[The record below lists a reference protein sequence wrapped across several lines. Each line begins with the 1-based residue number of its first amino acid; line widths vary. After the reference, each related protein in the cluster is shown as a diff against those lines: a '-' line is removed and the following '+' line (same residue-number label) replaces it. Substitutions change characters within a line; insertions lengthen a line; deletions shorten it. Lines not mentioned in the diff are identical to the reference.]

1 MQNIQKKGKT
11 FSKMKGTQRKGA
23 MHAID
28 RACRRIAAFMICL
41 ILILSKLGLIAA
53 AASDGQSN
61 NRTVKTGIFYF
72 EGYHMKDEEGRLTGY
87 GIEFL
92 DLVSQYSHLNF
103 QYTGYDNSWSEML
116 TMLENGEI
124 DIVTT
129 ARRTPEREEKFAF
142 SLPIGRNNTVL
153 SVRADNTQQHS
164 GDYNTYDGMTVGQIT
179 GSTQNQSLAE
189 FAEEKGFSYQT
200 KEYNAADD
208 LVAALKNGEIDAIL
222 SSNLRKAENEKIL
235 DVIQEDNFYA
245 IVRKDDAKLLD
256 EINYAIEQMDRNE
269 GDWKNVLY
277 YRYYGPVYSSELIF
291 TEREKAYIQEVVS
304 GEKKITIT
312 AIGDRE
318 PYSYVDDG
326 ELKGILP
333 DYFAYIMEMAG
344 LPYEIVI
351 PKDKEDYNSIVDAN
365 GVDVVIDKLGSSDI
379 MEEAAH
385 RGFDTNVY
393 MTTGVARITRQDFA
407 RDIKTIG
414 VSDSQSGTFISQELR
429 DEFKILNYPTSEA
442 AMQAVLDREVDA
454 AYVYAYTA
462 QLFVNHDTTNS
473 LYYSIVNDMNIEF
486 QMYVRDSADHELIT
500 ILNKCIQ
507 QMSNDMLNQLV
518 LKHTSY
524 TIEDMNLMQYMQ
536 ANPKSMLIVVL
547 VLTLIICIILVLYLR
562 GRWNKKLLD
571 TTEQSNKA
579 MKEQLAIVETLSRD
593 YTNVFAVNEESGT
606 ARIIKLE
613 GYVTKGLKEDSKE
626 EQPYA
631 PILNQY
637 IRDRVHP
644 EDQEYLAQALS
655 LNKVR
660 EQIGLNGEYMGSY
673 RIQEDGEDHHFQYT
687 YVKVGESA
695 LGKDSFILA
704 GFRNIDEVIR
714 KEQEQKE
721 VLSEALAQ
729 AQHANNAKT
738 TFLNNMS
745 HDIRTPM
752 NAIIG
757 FTTIAASHIDN
768 KDQVKDCLQ
777 KVLSSSNHLLSLIN
791 DILDMSRI
799 ESGKVQIKEQECNL
813 SELLH
818 NLVNIIQPQ
827 VKAKQLELFID
838 TFEVANED
846 VIADALKMN
855 QVFINLMSNAVK
867 YTPAGGTVSFRI
879 MQKTTFH
886 HGYGDYVFIIKDN
899 GIGMSPEFVKHIFE
913 PFERE
918 SSVTQ
923 SGIEGTGLGM
933 AITKNIVEMM
943 NGTISVESELGKGS
957 IFTVELTLRL
967 QDIKKNEEQ
976 LKELKG
982 LRALVVDDDFN
993 VCDSVSKMLKQ
1004 LGMRAEWSTSGR
1016 DAAYHAKVA
1025 HEEGDAYHTYIIDW
1039 QMPGQSGVETTR
1051 KIRSIVGD
1059 DVPIIILTAYDWSDI
1074 EKEAKEAGVTAF
1086 CAKPLFMSDL
1096 KSALLA
1102 ANNMVDKEEEAAAW
1116 TKADFKGKR
1125 ILLVEDIELNRE
1137 IAEVILTE
1145 TGFVVE
1151 SAPDGTD
1158 AVTMVEKSEENYYD
1172 AVLMDIQMPIMNG
1185 YEATRAIRNLPRKD
1199 VKGLPIIAMTA
1210 NAMEEDKEAVLKN
1223 GMNAH
1228 LAKPVDI
1235 DILIDVLG
1243 QFLK

>member
-11 FSKMKGTQRKGA
+11 FSKIEGTRRKKS
-23 MHAID
+23 MQVTD
-28 RACRRIAAFMICL
+28 RVYRRVTAFTICL
-41 ILILSKLGLIAA
+41 ILILSNIITVSA
-53 AASDGQSN
+53 DNGQSN
-61 NRTVKTGIFYF
+61 NRTVKAGIFYF

-92 DLVSQYSHLNF
+92 NMVSEYSHLNF
-103 QYTGYDNSWSEML
+103 QYTGYDNSWNDML
-116 TMLENGEI
+116 NMLENGEI
-124 DIVTT
+124 DIVTS
-129 ARRTPEREEKFAF
+129 ARKTSEREERFAF

-153 SVRADNTQQHS
+153 SVRADNTQLHS
-164 GDYNTYDGMTVGQIT
+164 SEYRTYNGMTVGQLT
-179 GSTQNQSLAE
+179 GSSQNQSLVE

-200 KEYNAADD
+200 KEYNDADA
-208 LVAALKNGEIDAIL
+208 LVAALQDGEIDAIL
-222 SSNLRKAENEKIL
+222 SSDLRKAENERTL
-235 DVIQEDNFYA
+235 DIIAEDNFYA
-245 IVRKDDAKLLD
+245 IVRKDDTALLN
-256 EINYAIEQMDRNE
+256 EINYAIEQMDQNE
-269 GDWKNVLY
+269 GDWKNELY
-277 YRYYGPVYSSELIF
+277 YRYYGPVYSSALTF
-291 TEREKAYIQEVVS
+291 TEREQAYIQAVIS
-304 GEKKITIT
+304 GEKKITVT
-312 AIGDRE
+312 ALGERE
-318 PYSYVDDG
+318 PYSYVEDG

-333 DYFAYIMEMAG
+333 DYFAYVMEMAG

-351 PKDKEDYNSIVDAN
+351 PENRADYDTMVNTNS
-365 GVDVVIDKLGSSDI
+365 VDVVIDRISSSAV
-379 MEEAAH
+379 MEEAAY
-385 RGFDTNVY
+385 RGFNTSSY
-393 MTTGVARITRQDFA
+393 ITTGVARVTREDFTG
-407 RDIKTIG
+407 DIKRIA
-414 VSDSQSGTFISQELR
+414 VSDSQSGTMISQKFHG
-429 DEFKILNYPTSEA
+429 DFEFVNYSTREA

-462 QLFVNHDTTNS
+462 QLFVNRDTTNS
-473 LYYSIVNDMNIEF
+473 LYYSVANDMSIDF

-507 QMSNDMLNQLV
+507 QTSNDTLNQLV

-524 TIEDMNLMQYMQ
+524 AIEDMNLLQYMQ
-536 ANPKSMLIVVL
+536 ANPKFMLMVALAIP
-547 VLTLIICIILVLYLR
+547 LIIFIILVLYLR
-562 GRWNKKLLD
+562 GRWSRKLLD
-571 TTEQSNKA
+571 TTEQSNRA

-593 YTNVFAVNEESGT
+593 YTNVFAVNEERGT

-613 GYVTKGLKEDSKE
+613 GYVTKGLKEDSQE

-644 EDQEYLAQALS
+644 EDQEYLTQALS
-655 LNKVR
+655 LDNVR
-660 EQIGLNGEYMGSY
+660 EQIGSNGEYTGSY
-673 RIQEDGEDHHFQYT
+673 RIQANGEDHHFQYT
-687 YVKVGESA
+687 YVKVGENA
-695 LGKDSFILA
+695 LEEDSFILA

-714 KEQEQKE
+714 KEQEQKA
-721 VLSEALAQ
+721 VLSEALMQ

-813 SELLH
+813 SELIH

-838 TFEVANED
+838 TYEVANED

-879 MQKTTFH
+879 MQKTTFR

-899 GIGMSPEFVKHIFE
+899 GIGMSPEFVEHIFE

-943 NGTISVESELGKGS
+943 NGTISVESEPGKGS
-957 IFTVELTLRL
+957 VFTVELTLKL
-967 QDIKKNEEQ
+967 QDVEKNAAQ
-976 LKELKG
+976 LKELEG
-982 LRALVVDDDFN
+982 LRTLVVDDDFN

-1004 LGMRAEWSTSGR
+1004 LGMRSEWTTSGKE
-1016 DAAYHAKVA
+1016 AAYRAKAA

-1039 QMPGQSGVETTR
+1039 QMPELSGVETAK
-1051 KIRSIVGD
+1051 KIRSTVGD
-1059 DVPIIILTAYDWSDI
+1059 AVPIIILTAYDWSDI
-1074 EKEAKEAGVTAF
+1074 EEEAKEAGVTGF

-1102 ANNMVDKEEEAAAW
+1102 ANNPPDQEEEAAAW
-1116 TKADFKGKR
+1116 TKVDFNGKR

-1145 TGFVVE
+1145 AGFVVE
-1151 SAPDGTD
+1151 TAPDGTD
-1158 AVTMVEKSEENYYD
+1158 AVSMVEKSAEYYYD

-1185 YEATRAIRNLPRKD
+1185 YEATRTIRNMSRKD
-1199 VKGLPIIAMTA
+1199 IKDLPIIAMTA
-1210 NAMEEDKEAVLKN
+1210 NAMEEDKEAALKN

-1235 DILIDVLG
+1235 EALIDVLK

>member
-1 MQNIQKKGKT
+1 MQNVQKKEKV
-11 FSKMKGTQRKGA
+11 FSKIEATRKKGSMQA
-23 MHAID
+23 AN
-28 RACRRIAAFMICL
+28 RACRRIAAFTICV
-41 ILILSKLGLIAA
+41 ILILSNLITVATA
-53 AASDGQSN
+53 DGQSN
-61 NRTVKTGIFYF
+61 NRTVKAGIFYF

-124 DIVTT
+124 DIVTS
-129 ARRTPEREEKFAF
+129 ARRTAEREEHFAF

-153 SVRADNTQQHS
+153 STRADNSQLHS
-164 GDYNTYDGMTVGQIT
+164 GDYKTYDGITVGQLT
-179 GSTQNQSLAE
+179 GSSQNQSLVE

-200 KEYNAADD
+200 KEYNDSD
-208 LVAALKNGEIDAIL
+208 ELVAALQDGGIDAIL
-222 SSNLRKAENEKIL
+222 SSDLRKAENEKTL
-235 DVIQEDNFYA
+235 DIIKEDNFYA
-245 IVRKDDAKLLD
+245 IVRKDDMELLN
-256 EINYAIEQMDRNE
+256 EINYAIEQMDQNE

-277 YRYYGPVYSSELIF
+277 YSYYGPVYSSALTF
-291 TEREKAYIQEVVS
+291 TDREKAYIQEVVS
-304 GEKKITIT
+304 GKKKITIT
-312 AIGDRE
+312 ALGDRA
-318 PYSYVDDG
+318 PYSYVENG

-333 DYFAYIMEMAG
+333 DYFASVMEMAG
-344 LPYEIVI
+344 LPYEIVV
-351 PKDKEDYNSIVDAN
+351 PKDREDYFAMVGAN
-365 GVDVVIDKLGSSDI
+365 GVDVAIDRLSSNAA
-379 MEEAAH
+379 MEEAAY
-385 RGFDTNVY
+385 RGFNTDVY
-393 MTTGVARITRQDFA
+393 MTTGVARVTRQDFTG
-407 RDIKTIG
+407 DVKTVA
-414 VSDSQSGTFISQELR
+414 VSDSQGGTLISQKLPGNY
-429 DEFKILNYPTSEA
+429 EFVNYPSREA
-442 AMQAVLDREVDA
+442 AMQAVLDRKVDA

-462 QLFVNHDTTNS
+462 QLFVNRDTTNS
-473 LYYSIVNDMNIEF
+473 LYYSIVNDMDIEF
-486 QMYVRDSADHELIT
+486 QMYVRDGADHELIT
-500 ILNKCIQ
+500 ILNKCIR
-507 QMSNDMLNQLV
+507 QMSDDMLNQLV
-518 LKHTSY
+518 SKHTFY
-524 TIEDMNLMQYMQ
+524 TMGDMNLLQYMQ
-536 ANPKSMLIVVL
+536 AHPKMMLIAFLAIV
-547 VLTLIICIILVLYLR
+547 LIISIILVLYLR
-562 GRWNKKLLD
+562 GRWSRKILD
-571 TTEQSNKA
+571 TTEQANRE
-579 MKEQLAIVETLSRD
+579 MEEQLAIVEALSRD
-593 YTNVFAVNEESGT
+593 YMNVFAINEESGT

-613 GYVTKGLKEDSKE
+613 GYVTEGLKQDSKE

-655 LNKVR
+655 LDKVR
-660 EQIGLNGEYMGSY
+660 EQIGSNGEYMGSY
-673 RIQEDGEDHHFQYT
+673 RIQADGENHYFQYT

-695 LGKDSFILA
+695 LGKGSFILA
-704 GFRNIDEVIR
+704 GFRNIDEMIR
-714 KEQEQKE
+714 KEQEQKA

-757 FTTIAASHIDN
+757 FATIASSHIDN

-813 SELLH
+813 SELIH
-818 NLVNIIQPQ
+818 NLVDIIQPQ

-879 MQKTTFH
+879 MQKKTFN

-899 GIGMSPEFVKHIFE
+899 GIGMSPEFLEHIFE

-918 SSVTQ
+918 SNVTQ

-943 NGTISVESELGKGS
+943 NGAITVESEQGKGS
-957 IFTVELTLRL
+957 VFTVELTLRL
-967 QDIKKNEEQ
+967 QDIKKNAEQ
-976 LKELKG
+976 LKELEG
-982 LRALVVDDDFN
+982 LRVLVVDDDFN

-1004 LGMRAEWSTSGR
+1004 LGMRSEWTTSGR
-1016 DAAYHAKVA
+1016 DAAYRAKVA
-1025 HEEGDAYHTYIIDW
+1025 HGEGDSYHTYIIDW
-1039 QMPGQSGVETTR
+1039 QMPEQSGVETAR
-1051 KIRSIVGD
+1051 KIRSMVGD
-1059 DVPIIILTAYDWSDI
+1059 DAPIIILTAYDWSDI
-1074 EKEAKEAGVTAF
+1074 EEEAKEAGVTAF

-1096 KSALLA
+1096 KSALLT
-1102 ANNMVDKEEEAAAW
+1102 ANNLLYKEEEVAAW

-1145 TGFVVE
+1145 AGFVVE
-1151 SAPDGTD
+1151 TAPDGTD
-1158 AVTMVEKSEENYYD
+1158 AVSMVKKSAENYYD

-1185 YEATRAIRNLPRKD
+1185 YEATRTIRNLSRKD
-1199 VKGLPIIAMTA
+1199 VKDLPIIAMTA
-1210 NAMEEDKEAVLKN
+1210 NAMEEDKEAALTN

-1228 LAKPVDI
+1228 LSKPVDI
-1235 DILIDVLG
+1235 DALIEVLE